1 MHRDV
6 ALAGGAALA
15 AGLLLGYIAEKLTR
29 NAAAPEIRPGTPL
42 RAPERPASPEEAA
55 AVTDVLERYRVAAAF

>member
-15 AGLLLGYIAEKLTR
+15 AGLLLGYIAERLAR
-29 NAAAPEIRPGTPL
+29 NSAGPEVRRAALL
-42 RAPERPASPEEAA
+42 RAPGRSVSRKEAT

>member
-15 AGLLLGYIAEKLTR
+15 AGLLLGYIAERLAR
-29 NAAAPEIRPGTPL
+29 NAAGPEVRPMPLLRPPGGSAPREKAT
-42 RAPERPASPEEAA
+42 

>member
-6 ALAGGAALA
+6 ALGGGAALA

-29 NAAAPEIRPGTPL
+29 NAAAPEIRPVAPL
-42 RAPERPASPEEAA
+42 QAPGSPAPREEAA
-55 AVTDVLERYRVAAAF
+55 VVTDVLERYRVAAAF

>member
-15 AGLLLGYIAEKLTR
+15 TGLLLGYIAERLTR
-29 NAAAPEIRPGTPL
+29 NSAGPEIERVAPL
-42 RAPERPASPEEAA
+42 RALGRPAPREEAT

>member
-1 MHRDV
+1 V

-29 NAAAPEIRPGTPL
+29 NAAGTEIRPVAPL
-42 RAPERPASPEEAA
+42 RASGRPAPEAA
-55 AVTDVLERYRVAAAF
+55 VVTDVLERYRVAAAF

>member
-15 AGLLLGYIAEKLTR
+15 AGLFLGYIAEKLTR
-29 NAAAPEIRPGTPL
+29 NAAGSEIRPVAPL
-42 RAPERPASPEEAA
+42 RAPGSPAPLREAA
-55 AVTDVLERYRVAAAF
+55 VVTDVLERYRVAAAF

>member
-15 AGLLLGYIAEKLTR
+15 AGLFLGFIAERLTR
-29 NAAAPEIRPGTPL
+29 NAAAPEARPVAP
-42 RAPERPASPEEAA
+42 RAPGRPATRGEAA

>member
-29 NAAAPEIRPGTPL
+29 NAAGLEIRPVAPL
-42 RAPERPASPEEAA
+42 RAPGRPAIPREAA

>member
-15 AGLLLGYIAEKLTR
+15 AGLLLGYIADRLTR
-29 NAAAPEIRPGTPL
+29 NPAGPEVQRVAPVRARGRSAL
-42 RAPERPASPEEAA
+42 REKAP

>member
-29 NAAAPEIRPGTPL
+29 NAAPPEIRPVAPL
-42 RAPERPASPEEAA
+42 RAPGRPATREQSP
-55 AVTDVLERYRVAAAF
+55 AVTDVLERYRAAAAF

>member
-29 NAAAPEIRPGTPL
+29 ISAAPEIRPVAPL
-42 RAPERPASPEEAA
+42 RAPERPTPREEAA
-55 AVTDVLERYRVAAAF
+55 VVTDVLERYRVAAAF